1 MQMQKIG
8 EMDKLLLLLGLFMI
22 GGSVNILVKSETL
35 SFLTS
40 MGGIVVLSTYL
51 MLFIAK
57 SIPDKNSKVLN
68 GRFSTNLNC
77 ILNYNQNI

>member
-1 MQMQKIG
+1 MQKIG

-57 SIPDKNSKVLN
+57 SIPDKNSK
-68 GRFSTNLNC
+68 GES
-77 ILNYNQNI
+77 

>member
-1 MQMQKIG
+1 MSKIG

-22 GGSVNILVKSETL
+22 GGSVNILIKSETL
-35 SFLTS
+35 SFLMS

-57 SIPDKNSKVLN
+57 SIPDNNSKEE
-68 GRFSTNLNC
+68 S
-77 ILNYNQNI
+77 